1 MLTVLSETTSATNA
15 WLRWPASMKIR
26 RDTSPPSQGVEE
38 DIEEDIELGTTPSR
52 DTSANP
58 SSNACTPANI
68 GHVQWVS
75 EDSIGQEA
83 GSNLHQQQPA
93 ERFASQRDLSRFTTN
108 HTCTRVPAADNRC
121 LESHSA
127 SGPYGATGPS
137 CESDEEAPG
146 TLSGYSATPAVR
158 KSSSILTVEVEGSLG
173 RCPSVSSF
181 RTDQHVEMLPWLSKQ
196 VTIGRNSN
204 FHGLSAKD
212 REELG
217 GIEYRSL
224 KILLKILIGT
234 SVVSCYG

>member
-1 MLTVLSETTSATNA
+1 MLTVLSETASATNA

-38 DIEEDIELGTTPSR
+38 DIEEDIELGPTPSR

-58 SSNACTPANI
+58 SSDACTPVNT
-68 GHVQWVS
+68 GHIQWVS
-75 EDSIGQEA
+75 EDSIGQEDD
-83 GSNLHQQQPA
+83 SNVHQQQPV
-93 ERFASQRDLSRFTTN
+93 ERLASQNALYHFTAN
-108 HTCTRVPAADNRC
+108 HMCRRVPAADNRC
-121 LESHSA
+121 LEPYSA
-127 SGPYGATGPS
+127 SVPCRATGPS
-137 CESDEEAPG
+137 YESDEEVPG
-146 TLSGYSATPAVR
+146 TLGGYSATPAVR

-234 SVVSCYG
+234 SLVSCYG